1 MILHQSTNNSDLISN
16 NSDLMSPT
24 ILPNAST
31 RNWRRHSEQQ
41 RRVTL
46 RFLTDFPFGSTSFLE
61 VKKFDKSTT
70 SFSQTSLKAGTSFR
84 NKNYA
89 FNEHIHICLV
99 FMNGMFS

>member
-31 RNWRRHSEQQ
+31 RNWQKHSEQQ

-46 RFLTDFPFGSTSFLE
+46 GFLTDFPFGSTPFLE

-99 FMNGMFS
+99 FINGMFS